1 MIRRILIATLL
12 TVAAGTVA
20 LANQPATFVLN
31 NGERVSGEIS
41 YGGGGTIDL
50 NGKSYQLTD
59 IAIVA
64 FQAGDPTATE
74 LQQLPPTDQPV
85 ELERNMVVL
94 RDGSVVKGK
103 LYKFSPSGDSI
114 TIDVGV
120 GNRRDIPSDQIARV
134 YMNVAH
140 ARAVY
145 NDVLRAGPVA
155 VATSGAAGHTVNVQ
169 AAQMWTDTDVD
180 VKKGDK
186 ISFHATGQVRIAPG
200 GNEAM
205 AGPDGAA
212 GDTGARKGYNV
223 PAMPA
228 GGLVARVGNS
238 AAFAVG
244 SNTAPI
250 TMPAN
255 GRLYL
260 GVNDSNYSD
269 NAGMFTVTISR

>member
-1 MIRRILIATLL
+1 MMRRILIATLL
-12 TVAAGTVA
+12 AVAAGTVA

-64 FQAGDPTATE
+64 FQTGDPPATE
-74 LQQLPPTDQPV
+74 LQQLPATDQPV

-94 RDGSVVKGK
+94 RGGSVVKGK
-103 LYKFSPSGDSI
+103 LYKFSPTGDSI
-114 TIDVGV
+114 TIDTGI
-120 GNRRDIPSDQIARV
+120 GNRRDISSHQIARV
-134 YMNVAH
+134 YLNVAH

-145 NDVLRAGPVA
+145 NDILRAGPVA
-155 VATSGAAGHTVNVQ
+155 VATSGVAGNTVHVQ
-169 AAQMWTDTDVD
+169 ANQTWTDTNIV

-200 GNEAM
+200 GNDAL

-212 GDTGARKGYNV
+212 SDTGARNAYPV
-223 PAMPA
+223 AAMPA

-238 AAFAVG
+238 AAFAIG

-269 NAGMFTVTISR
+269 NAGVFTVAISR